1 MVKLLV
7 IQNPV
12 AGTKPAEFVSNK
24 ITNFFDRTAWE
35 YQIHQTKRGEDIPSL
50 VNSYIQKGFD
60 LFVAAGGDGT
70 ISAVASGLAKDN
82 IPIGVLPVGTGN
94 GLARDLKIPMNI
106 DEALELIY
114 SRPSIL
120 YLDGMQVR
128 ERYYLLN
135 LSVGLTPM
143 ALDITNREQKRKL
156 GRLAYLFA
164 GFRSLVGI
172 QPINY
177 SLTIDGRKV
186 QISASEILVMNSVT
200 LGDPGRYLNLGIEN
214 DDGILDLFVIQSKTI
229 LDYFRVF
236 MNLILQK
243 THQDP
248 DVQRFSVEKSLVIR
262 GGRFLQVQADGEM
275 IGYTPVE
282 LNLIPGAVAIIVP
295 K

>member
-12 AGTKPAEFVSNK
+12 AGTKPAEFVSTK

-248 DVQRFSVEKSLVIR
+248 DVQRFSVEKSLDIR